1 MPYIEVV
8 MAKINVT
15 SNFGQVFAAI
25 ESDLSPQVAD
35 KAMAS
40 AAFTVLA
47 EQDSRIFADG
57 IGANSQSLGTYSADY
72 QKRRA
77 KEFRRSGSK
86 VVLTATAQMKND
98 YTVGIDRPA
107 MLKQGNLVYALGFQN
122 QANADKAGW
131 LEERYGPI
139 FEMTTEEASTAVRV
153 IESVLNENL
162 K

>member
-1 MPYIEVV
+1 
-8 MAKINVT
+8 MAKISVT
-15 SNFGQVFAAI
+15 SNFGQVFAGI
-25 ESDLSPQVAD
+25 EADLSPQVAD
-35 KAMAS
+35 KAMGS

-47 EQDSRIFADG
+47 EQDGRIFG
-57 IGANSQSLGTYSADY
+57 EGVGSNNQSFGTYSAEY

-77 KEFRRSGSK
+77 KEFRRIGSK

-98 YTVGIDRPA
+98 YTVGIDKPA
-107 MLKQGNLVYALGFQN
+107 TLKLGQLVYALGFQN

-139 FEMTTEEASTAVRV
+139 FEMTTEETNTAVRV
-153 IESVLNENL
+153 IEAVLNENL